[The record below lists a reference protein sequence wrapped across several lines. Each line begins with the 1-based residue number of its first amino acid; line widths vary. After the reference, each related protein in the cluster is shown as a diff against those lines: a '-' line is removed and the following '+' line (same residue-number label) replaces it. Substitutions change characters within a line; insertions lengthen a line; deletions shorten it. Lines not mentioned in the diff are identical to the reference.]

1 MNDNEIKTYLVF
13 DSIYSKHPF
22 YEVTPQKNKWNTKKI
37 KTSSTVSKISKLKSP
52 NNMQSSDHKRVWQK
66 PSDRQAVQHIQTP
79 KSKVWNILSANILSA
94 VFLNI
99 LSAVDC

>member
-1 MNDNEIKTYLVF
+1 
-13 DSIYSKHPF
+13 
-22 YEVTPQKNKWNTKKI
+22 
-37 KTSSTVSKISKLKSP
+37 
-52 NNMQSSDHKRVWQK
+52 MQSSDHKRVWQK